1 MFNLSRRLCLL
12 SLIFSG
18 LCLALTINAHAKFG
32 LPKIPKGLPMDLGSS
47 KQESSSKKSDSD
59 TAGKG
64 LSLLSTAMSS
74 QGDDEEIAAGDA
86 VTALYLGAAPL
97 VQNEAVASYVQ
108 SLGTYIAA
116 QTERSELPW
125 AFGVIDSPTVNA
137 FAAPGGKVLLTS
149 GLFNMLDSEDQLAT
163 VLGHEIAHVVLQHHW
178 KIIKKQKLI
187 SGVADIAVSEVDAG
201 SGASE
206 AAFNAL
212 EGIIRQ
218 SILSGIDRGGEFEA
232 DQHGIRYA
240 AIAGYNCASAF
251 GVLQSLAVRAAGSGA
266 DVSFLY
272 KTHPTAE
279 KRINELAEILISN
292 PSLEDVAVD
301 SVYAQR
307 ILQYQALLEP
317 TEEASASDSTVSG
330 SMLSSFSYCGL
341 CNAH

>member
-32 LPKIPKGLPMDLGSS
+32 LPKIPKGLPVDLGIGQ
-47 KQESSSKKSDSD
+47 KESSSKTSDGD
-59 TAGKG
+59 KAAKG
-64 LSLLSTAMSS
+64 LSLLSTAVSS
-74 QGDDEEIAAGDA
+74 QGDNEEIAAGEA
-86 VTALYLGAAPL
+86 VAALYLGAAPL
-97 VQNEAVASYVQ
+97 VQNEAVSSYVQ
-108 SLGTYIAA
+108 SLGMHIAA
-116 QTERSELPW
+116 QTDRSELPW

-149 GLFNMLDSEDQLAT
+149 GLFKMLNSEDELAT

-178 KIIKKQKLI
+178 KIIKKQKLV
-187 SGVADIAVSEVDAG
+187 SGVADLAMSEVDTG

-206 AAFNAL
+206 AAFKAL

-232 DQHGIRYA
+232 DMHGIRYA

-251 GVLQSLAVRAAGSGA
+251 GVLQSLAERAVGSGA

-279 KRINELAEILISN
+279 KRINELAEILTSN
-292 PSLEDVAVD
+292 PTLEDVAID

-317 TEEASASDSTVSG
+317 TEDASVSDSSVSG
-330 SMLSSFSYCGL
+330 SMLSSLSYCGL